1 MRVPNG
7 RFRVV
12 AGDGRA
18 GVSGDGGPAVRAE
31 LVAISDLAFA
41 PDRRLY
47 VANGGHVRVVER
59 NGVIHTV
66 AGSGRGRPLHTIASG
81 TPALSAPLGPARPL
95 VGRAT
100 PLSLDVSPSGQ
111 LYISTGSIGRDGTT
125 YVDELPGSQTWE
137 TQQQLVAVSGR
148 RVTLLWQRGSA
159 AAQ

>member
-41 PDRRLY
+41 PDGRLY
-47 VANGGHVRVVER
+47 VADGGHVRVSER
-59 NGVIHTV
+59 NG
-66 AGSGRGRPLHTIASG
+66 GRPLHTIASD
-81 TPALSAPLGPARPL
+81 TTALSAPLGPARPL

-111 LYISTGSIGRDGTT
+111 LHISTGSIGRDGTT